1 MTRCITRLPKF
12 DSFPDVVHPTRA
24 DFEGLERAGMSG
36 GILILGAGQAAAQ
49 LAISLRQAGYDGA
62 IRMIGDEPYAPY
74 QRPPLSKA
82 FLKERP
88 AADALLLR
96 RESYWADHQVQ
107 LELGAAAAA
116 VDLARKQVS
125 LGDGSTRDYATLVFA
140 TGTRARDLPL
150 PGIKLPGVFSLR
162 KIDDVRRL
170 RPALDEARRIA
181 IVGGGYIGLEV
192 AAVMRQEGRDAIVIE
207 AEGRVMKRVAG
218 EAVSGFFDGL
228 HRSRGVDIRLGCR
241 LAAIDGDSRATGVT
255 LASGERIAADL
266 VLVATGAR
274 ANDDLAS
281 AAGLPCED
289 GIVVDDVARAVPG
302 VYAIGDCARFFSHRY
317 GRKIR
322 LECVQNAVDQAKAAA
337 AAIMGQ
343 GKPYDPVPW
352 FWSDQYEVKLQITG
366 LLDGFDA
373 AETIGNPADGK
384 FSVEYRKG
392 GKLIAVDAI
401 NDGRA
406 HMLGRRR
413 IAADLPEIAT

>member
-1 MTRCITRLPKF
+1 M
-12 DSFPDVVHPTRA
+12 A
-24 DFEGLERAGMSG
+24 G

-49 LAISLRQAGYDGA
+49 LAISLRQGGHDGA
-62 IRMIGDEPYAPY
+62 IRMVGDEPYAPY

-88 AADALLLR
+88 AADHLLLR
-96 RESYWADHQVQ
+96 RESYWADHKVE
-107 LELGAAAAA
+107 LELGTAAAA
-116 VDLARKQVS
+116 VDLARKQVN
-125 LGDGSTRDYATLVFA
+125 LRGGRTHDYDTLVFA

-150 PGIKLPGVFSLR
+150 PGIGLPGVFSLR

-170 RPALDEARRIA
+170 RPALDDARRIA

-218 EAVSGFFDGL
+218 ETISGFFETL
-228 HRSRGVDIRLGCR
+228 HRSRGVDIRLGAR
-241 LAAIDGDSRATGVT
+241 LAAIDGESRATGVT
-255 LASGERIAADL
+255 LASGERIAADV

-274 ANDDLAS
+274 ANDDLA
-281 AAGLPCED
+281 AASGLPCEE
-289 GIVVDDVARAVPG
+289 GIVVDDFARAVPD
-302 VYAIGDCARFFSHRY
+302 VYAIGDCARFPSQRY
-317 GRKIR
+317 GRKVR

-337 AAIMGQ
+337 EAIMG
-343 GKPYDPVPW
+343 KPKSYDPVPW

-373 AETIGNPADGK
+373 CETVGDPASGK
-384 FSVEYRKG
+384 FSVEYRKA
-392 GKLIAVDAI
+392 GKLIAVDAV

-413 IAADLPEIAT
+413 IAADLPEVGSPPSV

>member
-1 MTRCITRLPKF
+1 M
-12 DSFPDVVHPTRA
+12 
-24 DFEGLERAGMSG
+24 
-36 GILILGAGQAAAQ
+36 
-49 LAISLRQAGYDGA
+49 
-62 IRMIGDEPYAPY
+62 
-74 QRPPLSKA
+74 
-82 FLKERP
+82 
-88 AADALLLR
+88 
-96 RESYWADHQVQ
+96 
-107 LELGAAAAA
+107 
-116 VDLARKQVS
+116 
-125 LGDGSTRDYATLVFA
+125 FA

-170 RPALDEARRIA
+170 RPALDDARRIA

-218 EAVSGFFDGL
+218 EAVSGFFDTL
-228 HRSRGVDIRLGCR
+228 HRSRGVDIRLGAR
-241 LAAIDGDSRATGVT
+241 LAAIDGDARATGVA

-274 ANDDLAS
+274 ANDDLAA

-289 GIVVDDVARAVPG
+289 GIVVDDFARA
-302 VYAIGDCARFFSHRY
+302 AR
-317 GRKIR
+317 GRLCDRRLRAVLLRIATAARSGSNACRTPSIR
-322 LECVQNAVDQAKAAA
+322 PRPRRMRSWARP
-337 AAIMGQ
+337 
-343 GKPYDPVPW
+343 KPYDPVPW
-352 FWSDQYEVKLQITG
+352 FWSDQYEIKLQITG

-373 AETIGNPADGK
+373 CETVGNPADGK

-413 IAADLPEIAT
+413 IAADLPEVAAAAASLHHGPWRAPRCRRVAACARQSADAGADDRSDGRDIAVLDRFERGGLVRRPARRAADVGSATALRKPLSSLTFALLPVRRRRTARRARR

>member
-1 MTRCITRLPKF
+1 
-12 DSFPDVVHPTRA
+12 
-24 DFEGLERAGMSG
+24 MSA

-49 LAISLRQAGYDGA
+49 LAVSLRQGGYDA
-62 IRMIGDEPYAPY
+62 PIRMVGDEPHAPY

-88 AADALLLR
+88 SADTLLLR
-96 RESYWADHQVQ
+96 GEHYWNDHKVQ
-107 LELGAAAAA
+107 LDLGTAAAA
-116 VDLARKQVS
+116 VDLARKQVA
-125 LGDGSTRDYATLVFA
+125 LRDGRTFDYGTLIFA

-150 PGIKLPGVFSLR
+150 PGINLAGVFSLR

-170 RPALDEARRIA
+170 RPALDDARRIV
-181 IVGGGYIGLEV
+181 IIGGGYIGLEV
-192 AAVMRQEGRDAIVIE
+192 AAVMRQEGRDAIVVE

-218 EAVSGFFDGL
+218 EAVSGFFDAL
-228 HRSRGVDIRLGCR
+228 HRGRGVDIRLGAR
-241 LAAIDGDSRATGVT
+241 LAAIDGEARATGIT

-274 ANDDLAS
+274 ANDDLAV
-281 AAGLPCED
+281 AAGLPCEE
-289 GIVVDDVARAVPG
+289 GVVVDDFARAAPD
-302 VYAIGDCARFFSHRY
+302 VYAIGDCARFLSHRY

-322 LECVQNAVDQAKAAA
+322 LECVQNAIDQAKTAA
-337 AAIMGQ
+337 AAIMG
-343 GKPYDPVPW
+343 KPAPYDPVPW
-352 FWSDQYEVKLQITG
+352 FWSDQYDVKLQITG

-384 FSVEYRKG
+384 FSVEYRKA
-392 GKLIAVDAI
+392 GKLIAVDAV

-413 IAADLPEIAT
+413 IAADLPEADGA

>member
-1 MTRCITRLPKF
+1 
-12 DSFPDVVHPTRA
+12 
-24 DFEGLERAGMSG
+24 MSG

-49 LAISLRQAGYDGA
+49 LAISLRQGGHDGA

-82 FLKERP
+82 FLKEK
-88 AADALLLR
+88 ASIETLMLR
-96 RESYWADHQVQ
+96 GESYWADHKVE
-107 LELGAAAAA
+107 LELGTAAVA
-116 VDLARKQVS
+116 VDLARKRVS
-125 LGDGSTRDYATLVFA
+125 LRDGRARDYDTLVFA

-150 PGIKLPGVFSLR
+150 PGIKLSGVFSLR

-170 RPALDEARRIA
+170 RPALDDARRIA

-192 AAVMRQEGRDAIVIE
+192 AAVLRQEDRDAIVIE

-218 EAVSGFFDGL
+218 ETISSFFDTL
-228 HRSRGVDIRLGCR
+228 HRSRGVDIRLGAR
-241 LAAIDGDSRATGVT
+241 LAAIDGETHATGVT
-255 LASGERIAADL
+255 LASGERIASDL

-274 ANDDLAS
+274 ANDDLA
-281 AAGLPCED
+281 AASGLACEE
-289 GIVVDDVARAVPG
+289 GIVVDHFARAAPD
-302 VYAIGDCARFFSHRY
+302 VYAIGDCARFPSQRY
-317 GRKIR
+317 GRKVR

-337 AAIMGQ
+337 EAILGRP
-343 GKPYDPVPW
+343 KPYDPVPW

-373 AETIGNPADGK
+373 CETVGDPASEK

-392 GKLIAVDAI
+392 GKLIAVDAV

-413 IAADLPEIAT
+413 IAADLPEAGVA

>member
-1 MTRCITRLPKF
+1 
-12 DSFPDVVHPTRA
+12 
-24 DFEGLERAGMSG
+24 MSA

-49 LAISLRQAGYDGA
+49 LAVSLRQAGYDGA
-62 IRMIGDEPYAPY
+62 IRMVGDEPYAPY

-82 FLKERP
+82 FLKEK
-88 AADALLLR
+88 ASIETLLLR
-96 RESYWADHQVQ
+96 GESYWADHKVQ
-107 LELGAAAAA
+107 LELGAAIAA
-116 VDLARKQVS
+116 VDLKRKQVS
-125 LGDGSTRDYATLVFA
+125 LPDGRGFGYDTLVFA

-150 PGIKLPGVFSLR
+150 PGVKVPGVYSLR

-170 RPALDEARRIA
+170 RPALDAARHIA

-192 AAVMRQEGRDAIVIE
+192 AAVMRQEGRAAIVVE

-218 EAVSGFFDGL
+218 EAISAFFDAL
-228 HRSRGVDIRLGCR
+228 HRSRGVDIRLGAR
-241 LAAIDGDSRATGVT
+241 LAAIDGEDRATGIT
-255 LASGERIAADL
+255 LASGERIAADV

-281 AAGLPCED
+281 ASGLTCED
-289 GIVVDDVARAVPG
+289 GIVVDDVARAAAD
-302 VYAIGDCARFFSHRY
+302 VYAIGDCARFYSHRY

-322 LECVQNAVDQAKAAA
+322 LECVQNAIDQAKTAA

-343 GKPYDPVPW
+343 PKPYDPVPW
-352 FWSDQYEVKLQITG
+352 FWSDQYEIKLQITG

-373 AETIGNPADGK
+373 CETLGNPADAK
-384 FSVEYRKG
+384 FSVEYRKA
-392 GKLIAVDAI
+392 GKLIAVDAV

-413 IAADLPEIAT
+413 IAADLPEIQR

>member
-1 MTRCITRLPKF
+1 
-12 DSFPDVVHPTRA
+12 
-24 DFEGLERAGMSG
+24 MSG

-49 LAISLRQAGYDGA
+49 LAISLRQGGYAGGL
-62 IRMIGDEPYAPY
+62 RMIGDEPYAPY

-88 AADALLLR
+88 SADTLLLR
-96 RESYWADHQVQ
+96 RESYWADHQVA
-107 LELGAAAAA
+107 LELGTAAAA

-125 LGDGSTRDYATLVFA
+125 LGDGRTHDYDTLVFA

-150 PGIKLPGVFSLR
+150 PGVGLPGVFSLR

-170 RPALDEARRIA
+170 RPALDDARRVA

-192 AAVMRQEGRDAIVIE
+192 AAVMRQEGREATVVE

-218 EAVSGFFDGL
+218 ETISGFFETL
-228 HRSRGVDIRLGCR
+228 HRSRGVDIRLGAR

-274 ANDDLAS
+274 ANDDLA
-281 AAGLPCED
+281 AASGLPCED
-289 GIVVDDVARAVPG
+289 GIVVDDVARAAPD
-302 VYAIGDCARFFSHRY
+302 VYAIGDCARFYSHRY

-322 LECVQNAVDQAKAAA
+322 LECVQNAVDQAKAVAD
-337 AAIMGQ
+337 AIMGKP
-343 GKPYDPVPW
+343 KPYDPVPW

-366 LLDGFDA
+366 LLDGFEA
-373 AETIGNPADGK
+373 AETVGNPADGK
-384 FSVEYRKG
+384 FSVEYRKA
-392 GKLIAVDAI
+392 GKLIAVDAVS
-401 NDGRA
+401 DGRA

-413 IAADLPEIAT
+413 IAVDLPEFGAAS